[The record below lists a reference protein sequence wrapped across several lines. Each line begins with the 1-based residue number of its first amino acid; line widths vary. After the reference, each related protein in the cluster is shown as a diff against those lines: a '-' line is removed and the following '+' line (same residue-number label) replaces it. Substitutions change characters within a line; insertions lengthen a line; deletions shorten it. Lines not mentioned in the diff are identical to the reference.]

1 MGVLVIYFWNDII
14 PIATLIIGALIAFY
28 WSGYTTILAGKDLAL
43 ITLMNTKSF
52 SFNGIFEA
60 LSQSDASVALFQ
72 AELLASIVA
81 IVMGVCRKIFTIGEA
96 IST

>member
-1 MGVLVIYFWNDII
+1 MGVLVIYFWNAII

-28 WSGYTTILAGKDLAL
+28 WNGYTTILAGKDLAL

-60 LSQSDASVALFQ
+60 LSQSDASVALFKQ
-72 AELLASIVA
+72 N
-81 IVMGVCRKIFTIGEA
+81 F
-96 IST
+96 